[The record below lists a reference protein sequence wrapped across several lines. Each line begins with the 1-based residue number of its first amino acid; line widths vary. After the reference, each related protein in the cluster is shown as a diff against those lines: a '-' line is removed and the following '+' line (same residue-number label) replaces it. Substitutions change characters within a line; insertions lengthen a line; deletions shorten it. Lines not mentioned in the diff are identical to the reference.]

1 MYRIMGQIIRELG
14 DLKASVLALFF
25 IALCGCDITP
35 EYPVLDGN
43 DGRSSLEYEPP
54 MEPENN
60 LEPSGP
66 ETQIKSTQPVE
77 QNKPG
82 GEHE

>member
-1 MYRIMGQIIRELG
+1 M
-14 DLKASVLALFF
+14 
-25 IALCGCDITP
+25 TP

-54 MEPENN
+54 VEPEASP
-60 LEPSGP
+60 EPGGP
-66 ETQIKSTQPVE
+66 ETQSKSTQPVE
-77 QNKPG
+77 QNKSG